1 MKTNERARQIIK
13 SCESLR
19 LQSYLCP
26 AGQWTIGW
34 GHTTGVKPGQTITEA
49 QAEEF
54 FRQDVE
60 QKERALDGLLSV
72 RLNDNQYS
80 ALVSLVFNIG
90 QGHFADSTL
99 RKVINADPNDR
110 EQITYQWKRWNKS
123 GGKVLPG
130 LTIRRQMELD
140 LYFTPDEPGGPGGT
154 EGTTNSN
161 KLK

>member
-26 AGQWTIGW
+26 AGVWTIGW
-34 GHTTGVKPGQTITEA
+34 GHAAGVKPGQTITRE
-49 QAEEF
+49 QAEAL
-54 FRQDVE
+54 FREDIG

-90 QGHFADSTL
+90 QGNFAGSTL
-99 RKVINADPNDR
+99 RKVINAGPDDR
-110 EQITYQWKRWNKS
+110 EQITCQWKRWNKS
-123 GGKVLPG
+123 GGKVLRG
-130 LTIRRQMELD
+130 LTLRRQMELD
-140 LYFTPDEPGGPGGT
+140 LYFTPV
-154 EGTTNSN
+154 
-161 KLK
+161 K

>member
-26 AGQWTIGW
+26 SGVWTIGW
-34 GHTTGVKPGQTITEA
+34 GHTAGVKPGQTITRE
-49 QAEEF
+49 QAEEL
-54 FRQDVE
+54 FREDIG

-90 QGHFADSTL
+90 QGNFAGSTL
-99 RKVINADPNDR
+99 RKVINAGPDDR
-110 EQITYQWKRWNKS
+110 EQITCQWKRWNKS
-123 GGKVLPG
+123 GGKVLRG
-130 LTIRRQMELD
+130 LTLRRQMELD
-140 LYFTPDEPGGPGGT
+140 LYFTPV
-154 EGTTNSN
+154 
-161 KLK
+161 K

>member
-26 AGQWTIGW
+26 GGVWTIGW
-34 GHTTGVKPGQTITEA
+34 GHTAGVKPGQTITEA

-90 QGHFADSTL
+90 QGNFTGSTL
-99 RKVINADPNDR
+99 RKVINAGPDDR
-110 EQITYQWKRWNKS
+110 EQITCQWKRWNKS
-123 GGKVLPG
+123 GGKVLRG
-130 LTIRRQMELD
+130 LAIRRQMELD
-140 LYFTPDEPGGPGGT
+140 LYFTPSD
-154 EGTTNSN
+154 
-161 KLK
+161 